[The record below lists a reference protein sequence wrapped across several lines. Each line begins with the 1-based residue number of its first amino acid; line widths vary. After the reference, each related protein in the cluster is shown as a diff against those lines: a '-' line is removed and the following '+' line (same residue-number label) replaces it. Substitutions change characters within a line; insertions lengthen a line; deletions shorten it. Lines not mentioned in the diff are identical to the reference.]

1 MGFPERLKELR
12 EKVGLSQEALADKL
26 DIPRSSISHYERTDL
41 PEEVQRTP
49 RRDRLK
55 RLADFF
61 DVKIDYLLGRT
72 NDPSPSNTSDNKSQ
86 PDELTSILY
95 HKWDKLD
102 ERRRKQALKLID
114 ILEQEADEENNK
126 D

>member
-12 EKVGLSQEALADKL
+12 ESRGLSQESLADTL
-26 DIPRSSISHYERTDL
+26 GIPRSSITHYEKSEQNEKERL
-41 PEEVQRTP
+41 P
-49 RRDRLK
+49 RRERLEK
-55 RLADFF
+55 IADFF
-61 DVKIDYLLGRT
+61 NVQLDYLLGRT
-72 NDPSPSNTSDNKSQ
+72 NDPSPSKTSDNKNQ

-114 ILEQEADEENNK
+114 ILEQEADEENEK
-126 D
+126 